1 MRAVIGPRRRKTARG
16 QVAEERTRMPDLH
29 RARTRHQSPRIS
41 EVMAESGPRVG
52 GGKAPIVRCAM
63 SRGSIRKQRAVEGAA
78 SREPRGLGE
87 SN

>member
-41 EVMAESGPRVG
+41 EVRAESEY
-52 GGKAPIVRCAM
+52 
-63 SRGSIRKQRAVEGAA
+63 IRQATVLVHADKYYYKPEI
-78 SREPRGLGE
+78 
-87 SN
+87 